1 MPYLFNI
8 RVDVIREYNNVD
20 DAYGGS
26 LTTGTTIYTSE
37 QSRLDQYNVNIN
49 DTSRQGMETRRSFNF
64 YIRSTRQQPRT
75 VKENDIIKIVF
86 PPHHML
92 YNAQFRVTAVNYESF
107 HPSDIHGLLELATQR
122 IVESRSQQ

>member
-8 RVDVIREYNNVD
+8 KVDIIRETTTD

-26 LTTGTTIYTSE
+26 YATGTTIYTSE
-37 QSRLDQYNVNIN
+37 QSRMDQYNVGLNV
-49 DTSRQGMETRRSFNF
+49 SFKPGMETRRSFNF

-92 YNAQFRVTAVNYESF
+92 YNAQFRITAVNYESF
-107 HPSDIHGLLELATQR
+107 HPSDIHGLIELATQR